1 MPVPQQIA
9 AAFGT
14 IQMRSMRVGLY
25 LRVSTGE
32 QTVANQE
39 RELIDAARRHGWEI
53 AATYRDEG
61 ISGAKGREKR
71 PGFDRLCK
79 AVVRREI
86 DMVAAWSADRLGR
99 SLQDL
104 VGFLAELQ
112 ASRCELYLHQQGLDT
127 STPAGWALFG
137 MLSVFAD
144 FERAMIVERTKA
156 ELAQARAQGKLI
168 GGPKVTPELETA
180 VRASLSGGVGVCR
193 TAMTLG
199 CGVGTVQ
206 RIKAGMG
213 AGAPAP

>member
-1 MPVPQQIA
+1 LGFIYGFQ
-9 AAFGT
+9 
-14 IQMRSMRVGLY
+14 
-25 LRVSTGE
+25 TGE

-39 RELIDAARRHGWEI
+39 RELAEAAERHGWDVV
-53 AATYRDEG
+53 ATYRDEG
-61 ISGAKGREKR
+61 VSGSKGRQGR

-86 DMVAAWSADRLGR
+86 DMVAAWSVDRLGR

-127 STPAGWALFG
+127 STPAGRALFG

-156 ELAQARAQGKLI
+156 GMARARAQGNRL
-168 GGPKVTPELETA
+168 PPAVEDA
-180 VRASLSGGVGVCR
+180 VRASLADGMGICR
-193 TAMTLG
+193 AARVHG

-206 RIKAGMG
+206 RIKRTLQAGSELR
-213 AGAPAP
+213 

>member
-1 MPVPQQIA
+1 M
-9 AAFGT
+9 G
-14 IQMRSMRVGLY
+14 VGLY

-39 RELIDAARRHGWEI
+39 RELVEAANRHGWEV

-61 ISGAKGREKR
+61 ISGAKGRQTR
-71 PGFDRLCK
+71 PGFDRLCR
-79 AVVRREI
+79 AIIRREI
-86 DMVAAWSADRLGR
+86 DMVAAWSVDRLGR

-127 STPAGWALFG
+127 STPAGRALFG

-156 ELAQARAQGKLI
+156 GLARARAQGKLI
-168 GGPKVTPELETA
+168 GRPKVAPALEDA
-180 VRASLSGGVGVCR
+180 VRASLSDGVGILKTAR
-193 TAMTLG
+193 TLR

-206 RIKAGMG
+206 RIKADMVA
-213 AGAPAP
+213 AG

>member
-1 MPVPQQIA
+1 MGEQ
-9 AAFGT
+9 
-14 IQMRSMRVGLY
+14 MRVGLY

-39 RELIDAARRHGWEI
+39 RELAASARRHGWEI
-53 AATYRDEG
+53 VATYRDEG
-61 ISGAKGREKR
+61 ISGSKGRERR

-79 AVVRREI
+79 AIVRREI
-86 DMVAAWSADRLGR
+86 DMVAAWSVDRLGR

-127 STPAGWALFG
+127 STPAGRALFG

-156 ELAQARAQGKLI
+156 GLARARAQGKLF
-168 GGPKVTPELETA
+168 GRPKVAPQLETA
-180 VRASLSGGVGVCR
+180 VRASLSDGVGVCK
-193 TAMTLG
+193 TARTLG

-206 RIKAGMG
+206 RIKAGMVA
-213 AGAPAP
+213 AG